1 MKIKIIKI
9 FTCIVIVFIIGI
21 FFFGLN
27 KDSIYNTKGL
37 EGSNIRNIKLDHLT
51 KNEIISEK
59 DFNKKG
65 FTLIN
70 FWASWCGPCL
80 IEHPFLIK
88 LNDEPSLQI
97 IGVNFK
103 DKKENAL
110 KFLDV
115 NGNPYDLLA
124 KDEFGKYSINFGI
137 YGIPESILIDEN
149 FIILKKFIGPISDK
163 DYIFIKKIIKSS

>member
-1 MKIKIIKI
+1 MKIRLIKI
-9 FTCIVIVFIIGI
+9 FICIVILAIIGT
-21 FFFGLN
+21 FFLGLN
-27 KDSIYNTKGL
+27 KDSIYDTKGL
-37 EGSNIRNIKLDHLT
+37 EGSYIGNIKLDHFN
-51 KNEIISEK
+51 KNEIISK
-59 DFNKKG
+59 KNFAQKG

-70 FWASWCGPCL
+70 FWASWCGPCK

-88 LNDEPSLQI
+88 LNNEPSLQI

-110 KFLDV
+110 KFLND

-124 KDEFGKYSINFGI
+124 KDKLGKYSINFGI

-149 FIILKKFIGPISDK
+149 FMILKKFIGPITEK
-163 DYIFIKKIIKSS
+163 DYILIKKIIKDS

>member
-1 MKIKIIKI
+1 MKIRTIKLFI
-9 FTCIVIVFIIGI
+9 CLVTFFIIGT
-21 FFFGLN
+21 FFLGLN
-27 KDSIYNTKGL
+27 KESIYNTKGL
-37 EGSNIRNIKLDHLT
+37 EGTNIGNIELDHFT
-51 KNEIISEK
+51 ENEIISKK
-59 DFNKKG
+59 DFTQKG

-70 FWASWCGPCL
+70 FWASWCGPCKL
-80 IEHPFLIK
+80 EHPFLVK
-88 LNDEPSLQI
+88 LNSESSLQI

-110 KFLDV
+110 KFLND

-149 FIILKKFIGPISDK
+149 FMILKKFIGPITEK
-163 DYIFIKKIIKSS
+163 DYIFIKKIINDS